1 MRKIINEPSAVID
14 EMLDGFVAAYPDQVR
29 RLEGD
34 DVVVR
39 ADAPVDGK
47 VGVVTGG
54 GSGHEPM
61 HAGYVGEGML
71 DGAAAGAIFTS
82 PSADEMQDMIEVCDG
97 GDGVFLV
104 IKNYEGDIMNFDVAT
119 DLTDVETARV
129 VVDDDVAVSEADDR
143 TGRRGVAGTV
153 FIHKI
158 AGAKA
163 ARGGSLDEVAAVA
176 EKAIDNVASM
186 GVALSSCIT
195 PEKGEPTVDLAEDE
209 MELGIGIHGE
219 PGVDRTEVRP
229 ADEITDE
236 LVDPVVDDLGLEAG
250 DEVVAMVNGLGGTA
264 EGELYI
270 VNRRLQERL
279 DDIAVEVHDTWVGEY
294 CTSLDM
300 AGCSITLLELDNEL
314 RDLLDYPVITPG
326 LTVADE

>member
-1 MRKIINEPSAVID
+1 V
-14 EMLDGFVAAYPDQVR
+14 FV
-29 RLEGD
+29 
-34 DVVVR
+34 
-39 ADAPVDGK
+39 
-47 VGVVTGG
+47 
-54 GSGHEPM
+54 
-61 HAGYVGEGML
+61 
-71 DGAAAGAIFTS
+71 
-82 PSADEMQDMIEVCDG
+82 
-97 GDGVFLV
+97 
-104 IKNYEGDIMNFDVAT
+104 
-119 DLTDVETARV
+119 
-129 VVDDDVAVSEADDR
+129 
-143 TGRRGVAGTV
+143 
-153 FIHKI
+153 HKI

-176 EKAIDNVASM
+176 EKAVDNVASM

-279 DDIAVEVHDTWVGEY
+279 DDIAVDVHDTWVGEY

-314 RDLLDYPVITPG
+314 RDLLDHPVITPG